1 MRTATSSV
9 RTRVTWIY
17 CCQGSPTALAFDAA
31 DEIIGRGFTFLDF
44 LPPQANA
51 AASVPINVGAEPAR
65 VELYAALSALS
76 QIGE

>member
-1 MRTATSSV
+1 M
-9 RTRVTWIY
+9 
-17 CCQGSPTALAFDAA
+17 AFDAA
-31 DEIIGRGFTFLDF
+31 DQIIGGGFTFLDF

-51 AASVPINVGAEPAR
+51 AVIVPINVGAEPAR